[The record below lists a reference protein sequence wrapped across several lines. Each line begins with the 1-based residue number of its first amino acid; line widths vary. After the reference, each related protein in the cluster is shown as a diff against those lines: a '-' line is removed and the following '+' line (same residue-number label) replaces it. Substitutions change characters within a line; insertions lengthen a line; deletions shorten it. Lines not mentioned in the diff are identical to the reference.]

1 MGNTVI
7 RHKATWPADGP
18 NDGTHAR
25 HSSVCWQLRR
35 MAQRPAT
42 SSARTVGRELV
53 PYWRDPRS

>member
-18 NDGTHAR
+18 SDGAYAR

-42 SSARTVGRELV
+42 SSARTVGRGLV
-53 PYWRDPRS
+53 PYW